1 MISSPPSNSNRTDPS
16 RVKTGV
22 LPVAKQTSPFVLNRQ
37 AAAQS
42 KTGSLVTNAPL
53 VTHQHTIL
61 VVDDEMETRQLLET
75 IFRQDGYQVL
85 TAHSADEALQG
96 LIGQDVSL
104 VISDDNLPG
113 MSGTEFLKRVR
124 QDFPNVFRLL
134 LAASNDLR
142 VAVNAINE
150 GHIFY
155 YITKPWNDDELK
167 MVVRNALQRY
177 ELGLDERRLRALIVQ
192 QSNALRASNELLEQK
207 VQERTAEVEANNRAL
222 ETTLVQV
229 VQTLHGLLEAHGI
242 GQKGH
247 SMRVSQGCDWIAAR
261 MGLGQAQRMEIQMA
275 ASLHDLGKVS
285 LPQDIL
291 KKNPLSF
298 SRPEAAMYREFP
310 MLGQSLLSNI
320 KLLEGVGKIIYHQRE
335 WHNGTGYPAGLSGEN
350 IPLGSRIIAVVD
362 WYEERHD
369 YEDIQRGAGHR
380 FDPNVVKVFG
390 EYLDEITLISD
401 NKSSR
406 VLLPHHLQ
414 EGMVITD
421 DVYTGRGLLL
431 VTRGKVVDKAT
442 LEKIR
447 NFNAVDPVGTIYVR
461 K

>member
-1 MISSPPSNSNRTDPS
+1 MISSPPPNSNRTDPT
-16 RVKTGV
+16 RVKTGA
-22 LPVAKQTSPFVLNRQ
+22 LPAIKQTSPFVLSRQ

-42 KTGSLVTNAPL
+42 KTGRLVTNAPL
-53 VTHQHTIL
+53 ATHQHTIL
-61 VVDDEMETRQLLET
+61 IVDDEMKTRQLLET
-75 IFRQDGYQVL
+75 IFRQDGYQVI
-85 TAHSADEALQG
+85 TAHSAEEALQG
-96 LIGQDVSL
+96 LTGQDVSL

-124 QDFPNVFRLL
+124 QDFPNSFRLL
-134 LAASNDLR
+134 LAASNDLQ

-192 QSNALRASNELLEQK
+192 QSNALRTSNELLEQK

-222 ETTLVQV
+222 ETTLVQM

-247 SMRVSQGCDWIAAR
+247 SMRVSEGCDWVAAR
-261 MGLGQAQRMEIQMA
+261 LGLGQAQRLEIQMA

-285 LPQDIL
+285 LPQEIL

-298 SRPEAAMYREFP
+298 SRAEAAMYREFP

-320 KLLEGVGKIIYHQRE
+320 KLLEGVGKTIYHQRE
-335 WHNGTGYPAGLSGEN
+335 WYNGTGYPAGLSGDN
-350 IPLGSRIIAVVD
+350 IPLGSRIIAVID

-369 YEDIQRGAGHR
+369 YEDIQRNVGHR

-390 EYLDEITLISD
+390 EYLEMTSTSD
-401 NKSSR
+401 NNSSLA
-406 VLLPHHLQ
+406 LLPDRLQ
-414 EGMVITD
+414 EGMMITD

-447 NFNAVDPVGTIYVR
+447 NFNAVDPIVGTIYVR